1 MSKESVTIT
10 VSKGDVYDEVAKT
23 TSYIGV
29 KHQGS
34 GDEGSIDHYEQVFTT
49 DADMLMLERFF
60 NEASL
65 LATDRI
71 KEWSHVITNSATHAT
86 SVDNSVGYSMQLN
99 MPTNYS
105 SQLKGSAGLSL
116 FNFFVSYIVSKWC
129 QLSSPADSESYGAAA
144 SAMLEDMEK
153 KLRNRERP
161 TRPDCCD
168 VSSGISLVATTP

>member
-1 MSKESVTIT
+1 MSKVSETINI
-10 VSKGDVYDEVAKT
+10 SKGDVYDEVAKT
-23 TSYIGV
+23 TAYIGT
-29 KHQGS
+29 KHQGG

-49 DADMLMLERFF
+49 DADRLMLERFF

-65 LATDRI
+65 IATDRM
-71 KEWSHVITNSATHAT
+71 KEWSDVVTNSATHNT
-86 SVDNSVGYSMQLN
+86 SVDESVGYTMKLY

-105 SQLKGSAGLSL
+105 EQLMDSAELSL

-129 QLSSPADSESYGAAA
+129 QISSPADSESYGASA

-161 TRPDCCD
+161 TRPDCCG
-168 VSSGISLVATTP
+168 SSYTSLVATTP

>member
-1 MSKESVTIT
+1 MAKVSETIT

-49 DADMLMLERFF
+49 DADRLMLERFF

-65 LATDRI
+65 LATDRM
-71 KEWSHVITNSATHAT
+71 KEWSNTVTNSATHAT
-86 SVDNSVGYSMQLN
+86 SVNESVGYTIVLA

-105 SQLKGSAGLSL
+105 PQLKGSAELSL

-161 TRPDCCD
+161 TRPSCCE
-168 VSSGISLVATTP
+168 